1 MNRTLGFEKTIQA
14 GQFQPVKVS
23 TFVNEIPDT
32 LWAQEGFVEGLG
44 KLLTI
49 QAHKILQNEYI
60 LTKELMSFEGD
71 KKGLLN
77 KIEQEILESLDLKN
91 LIIALNVEITN
102 K

>member
-60 LTKELMSFEGD
+60 LTKELMSSEGD
-71 KKGLLN
+71 KKQTLD
-77 KIEQEILESLDLKN
+77 KIEQQILESLDLKN
-91 LIIALNVEITN
+91 LIITLNVEI